1 MVPVSYRIKQV
12 SLFLGDIAVF
22 ELALIP
28 ALWLRYGTLRAEDIA
43 LHVPAY
49 GFVSLF
55 WCVSF
60 YINHLYDLEAKPPL
74 RLLRTY
80 LESMIA
86 NLGIAIIIFYLL
98 PFGIAPRT
106 NLFFHF
112 LLSLLLGYGWRV
124 LYHRFIIETQK
135 PVAFLYMGDPNLFH
149 HAAHLLKRN
158 QYGFIL
164 RSAFFSGPVPPP
176 EAIGST
182 KIIPHPQTVIQ
193 EIQSGTI
200 GGIVMDRKAS
210 LDASARDI
218 ARAALYASIPI
229 FDLLD
234 LEETI
239 EGRIP
244 LAQLSE
250 TWLLIHLQEAEKT
263 VYDRLK
269 RVLDI
274 LSSLPFGVVTLI
286 CIPVLAIL
294 NAIFSPGP
302 LFYRQQRVG
311 YKGKCFDLWKFRTM
325 CVDAEANG
333 PQFSSNVKTDKRITR
348 IGGWLRR
355 MRIDEL
361 PQIWNVLRGDLSF
374 VGPRPER
381 PEFVEP
387 LLLQEPAYG
396 LRHVT
401 RPGLTGWA
409 QVTYLKPNERN
420 EDNLVKLQYD
430 LYYLK
435 HRSVILD
442 GLILLKTI
450 GIILRREGV

>member
-1 MVPVSYRIKQV
+1 MVPISYRIKQLALV
-12 SLFLGDIAVF
+12 MGDLFVF

-28 ALWLRYGTLRAEDIA
+28 ALWLRYGTLRIEDLA
-43 LHVPAY
+43 RHVPAY
-49 GFVSLF
+49 GFVGLF

-60 YINHLYDLEAKPPL
+60 YINHLYDLEVKPPL

-80 LESMIA
+80 LEGMIVNFA
-86 NLGIAIIIFYLL
+86 IAVVIFYLL
-98 PFGIAPRT
+98 PFGIAPRA

-112 LLSLLLGYGWRV
+112 LISLILGYGWRI
-124 LYHRFIIETQK
+124 LYHRFVIETRK
-135 PVAFLYMGDPNLFH
+135 PIAFLYMGDPNLLH
-149 HAAHLLKRN
+149 NAAHLLKHN
-158 QYGFIL
+158 QYGFVL
-164 RSAFFSGPVPPP
+164 HSAFFSGPIQIP
-176 EAIGST
+176 EDIGPT
-182 KIIPHPQTVIQ
+182 QVIPNPQTAIHAINTG
-193 EIQSGTI
+193 EI

-210 LDASARDI
+210 LHASARDI
-218 ARAALYASIPI
+218 ARAALYTSIPI

-263 VYDRLK
+263 FYDNLK
-269 RVLDI
+269 RGLDVVFSI
-274 LSSLPFGVVTLI
+274 PFGALTLI
-286 CIPVLAIL
+286 LAPIL
-294 NAIFSPGP
+294 ATLNFFLSPGP
-302 LFYRQQRVG
+302 LLYHQQRVG
-311 YKGKCFDLWKFRTM
+311 RKGKLFRLWKFRTM
-325 CVDAEANG
+325 HVDAEANG
-333 PQFSSNVKTDKRITR
+333 PQFSSDVKTDKRITK

-387 LLLQEPAYG
+387 LLAQEPAYG

-435 HRSVILD
+435 HRSFILD